1 MTLNS
6 EQTKRLEILQTEVK
20 EFLGSKIT
28 KLRKINHGWHIGLTA
43 AGITCTLLT
52 TVLGVVDSD
61 QFKGL
66 IQAGTGLLGAA
77 AVAAQSTAT
86 QFRLRGKAGEYKL
99 IEAKSIVLA
108 YKLRN
113 VGDETALQELEK
125 EFYFL
130 IQEAA
135 EIETRNATNNG

>member
-1 MTLNS
+1 MVLANA
-6 EQTKRLEILQTEVK
+6 QNKRRETLQTEVRK
-20 EFLGSKIT
+20 FLDSKIT
-28 KLRKINHGWHIGLTA
+28 KLQRINHGWHIGLTA

-52 TVLGVVDSD
+52 TVLGVVDGE

-66 IQAGTGLLGAA
+66 IKIGTGLLGAA
-77 AVAAQSTAT
+77 AVATQSTAN

-108 YKLRN
+108 HKLQN
-113 VGDETALQELEK
+113 IDDETALQELEE
-125 EFYFL
+125 EFYSL

-135 EIETRNATNNG
+135 EIEVRNTEK